1 MVDNNVVKETV
12 CNELIIV
19 SAIDIKILST
29 NKLVSKRKYD
39 SDRQGLQKNIDDI
52 DQKISDTCALIKNT
66 DYNTKKL

>member
-1 MVDNNVVKETV
+1 MVDNDVAKETV

-39 SDRQGLQKNIDDI
+39 SDRQGLQK
-52 DQKISDTCALIKNT
+52 KIL
-66 DYNTKKL
+66 TKKYLILVR

>member
-52 DQKISDTCALIKNT
+52 DQKISDTSALIKNT